1 MIPPN
6 FENIPAELTAL
17 PQWVPWRY
25 EQRGDKRTKAPIDA
39 KSNGRLSY
47 AKSNDP
53 ATWASHAEALAACEL
68 HPELAGIGFC
78 FAPDDGLTGI
88 DLDHVIDPDTG
99 ELKPEAAEI
108 LERFKDTYV
117 EVSPS
122 GTGLRVFCYG
132 KPGRSGKNV
141 GKAKWCEV
149 YSHPSSRYLTVT
161 GNHWTGSAT
170 AVTEQQDA
178 LDWLH
183 DRFMV
188 STGGKPSKPSPS
200 PARSLD
206 LDDTALLDKA
216 GTAKNGGAFRA
227 LWSGDTSGHGGDDS
241 AADQALNNHLAF
253 WTGCDPDRMDR
264 LFRQSGLMRPKWD
277 SKRGEGETYGSLTI
291 RKAIQD
297 CPKTY
302 QPVSTTS
309 NNPPTAKTPDKP
321 PRCEAG
327 AYVVSHD
334 GRLFHNKPVGP
345 NLFEPKLLA
354 NFDARIK
361 AEILVDDGAEQRRE
375 LEISVTLCTG
385 KALPT
390 ISIPASQFP
399 GMGWVVAQCGS
410 VAVLNAGQTVKDHT
424 RCAIQLLS
432 NGHMEQRTVFEHS
445 GWRRIDDKWLY
456 LFNGGAIGADG
467 IETQHAVQLPG
478 TLRDYVLH
486 RPDDSAAAIRA
497 ALNVLDV
504 APPEV
509 AIPAFLAPWRALLG
523 EAMPVDFSLFLQGP
537 TGVRKTEVAAIIQAH
552 WGAAWHGKHLP
563 AAWSSTA
570 NSLER
575 LAFQTKDAVMVVDDF
590 APNGSTTDISR
601 AHSNADRLLRAQ
613 GNRAGRGRMNADG
626 SMRPEYFPRGLI
638 VATGED
644 VLRGQSARGRTLVL
658 EFEPQTVNLS
668 ILSELQV
675 AAGQGLLAGAAG
687 AFCQWLATRMDA
699 LKADL
704 PGRRIDLRNAISAKN
719 ASHSRHPDTLASLQI
734 TAEVFAEFAADHGVI
749 LDPGWLEHIEAGLR
763 AAGDTQAQFQATE
776 EPAARFVRLIH
787 AGLASGRCHVYPL
800 DGKKPSPSEDM
811 TAKGWQLRTFGNEFN
826 ARQDWY
832 ECGPRIGR
840 FEHDNLYLDPEA
852 AYATVQEF
860 AHHQGQPIQVSQR
873 TLYKALNQKGF
884 ILSKDPDGKRLTI
897 KKLLPDGKRPRFL
910 HIGGGV
916 YKKWGKW
923 DKWGI

>member
-1 MIPPN
+1 MDGEHRDSDLEKIADG
-6 FENIPAELTAL
+6 IA
-17 PQWVPWRY
+17 
-25 EQRGDKRTKAPIDA
+25 A
-39 KSNGRLSY
+39 KISQ
-47 AKSNDP
+47 KK
-53 ATWASHAEALAACEL
+53 
-68 HPELAGIGFC
+68 
-78 FAPDDGLTGI
+78 
-88 DLDHVIDPDTG
+88 V
-99 ELKPEAAEI
+99 
-108 LERFKDTYV
+108 
-117 EVSPS
+117 VSIEE
-122 GTGLRVFCYG
+122 
-132 KPGRSGKNV
+132 
-141 GKAKWCEV
+141 GKAKK
-149 YSHPSSRYLTVT
+149 T
-161 GNHWTGSAT
+161 
-170 AVTEQQDA
+170 
-178 LDWLH
+178 
-183 DRFMV
+183 
-188 STGGKPSKPSPS
+188 KPSKGKAASSNPEPSNPE
-200 PARSLD
+200 P
-206 LDDTALLDKA
+206 
-216 GTAKNGGAFRA
+216 
-227 LWSGDTSGHGGDDS
+227 
-241 AADQALNNHLAF
+241 
-253 WTGCDPDRMDR
+253 
-264 LFRQSGLMRPKWD
+264 
-277 SKRGEGETYGSLTI
+277 
-291 RKAIQD
+291 
-297 CPKTY
+297 
-302 QPVSTTS
+302 

-321 PRCEAG
+321 PRGTAG
-327 AYVVSHD
+327 AYEVSHD

-385 KALPT
+385 KTLPT
-390 ISIPASQFP
+390 FNIPSSKFP
-399 GMGWVVAQCGS
+399 GMGWVVDKCGS
-410 VAVLNAGQTVKDHT
+410 AAVLNAGQTVKDHT

-432 NGHMEQRTVFEHS
+432 NGDMEQRTVYEHS
-445 GWRRIDDKWLY
+445 GWRRIDDKWFN

-486 RPDDSAAAIRA
+486 RPADPAAAIRA

-523 EAMPVDFSLFLQGP
+523 EALPVDFSLFLQGP

-590 APNGSTTDISR
+590 APNGSATDISR

-749 LDPGWLEHIEAGLR
+749 LDSGWLEHIEAGLR

-787 AGLASGRCHVYPL
+787 AALASGRCHVYPL

-832 ECGPRIGR
+832 ECGPRIGW

-860 AHHQGQPIQVSQR
+860 AHHQGQPIPVGQR

-884 ILSKDPDGKRLTI
+884 IISKDPDGKRLTT

-910 HIGGGV
+910 HIGGVG
-916 YKKWGKW
+916 YKKSGASGASGASNEQQSDIKENNQCPTSCFSTTPSGASGAQEFSQDSSRCPTSEGVPHKENREWDRKSADNSLSELDKTEQRPNCPTCPTFSDNPPPVFSASASSSPLATRILATLQGCPAGMTQEDLARMVGNGKGASLAMIETVLARLMM
-923 DKWGI
+923 DGRIGKTNGRLVVNP